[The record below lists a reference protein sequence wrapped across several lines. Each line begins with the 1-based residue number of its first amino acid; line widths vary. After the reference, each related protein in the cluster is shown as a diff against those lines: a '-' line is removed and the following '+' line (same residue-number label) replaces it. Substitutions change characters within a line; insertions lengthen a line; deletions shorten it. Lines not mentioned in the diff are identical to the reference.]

1 MARLDRLDRTALVV
15 IVALLASIGIVV
27 ARGDR
32 VGVAVL
38 AAAPAEGAQTASV
51 RSAVRLVFAE
61 PMDVNSLDGRLDV
74 QPSISGTLRASGA
87 AVIWTPAQALEPDAD
102 YTVTVRA
109 GGVSVRGRAML
120 RDHALHF
127 RTRRPRVAYLAPS
140 QGAADLYLL
149 DPGTGETKR
158 VTSEPYGVHDFAIA
172 PDGERAV
179 ITVNRSDEGERDLY
193 LLDLASGA
201 RELLLRC
208 DAQVCQTASWSADG
222 TRIAFERRELVQR
235 AIGKLPGPARVWLM
249 DVATRET
256 VPLFAD
262 TQRLGSLP
270 TWSPVDDR
278 LAFVDMNESAI
289 TVIDT
294 AAPADPNS
302 IVQLPS
308 NLGDPGAWSPDGM
321 QLIYPD
327 ITPLEDRGYNQVLR
341 ADFARDVIT
350 TVFPI
355 STVNDAA
362 VTFAPSGGRI
372 AFSRQ
377 EAGSRALI
385 GAQIW
390 TARPDGANPQRL
402 TSDYAFSH
410 FEISWSP
417 DERWL
422 TAQRFELAAPYAR
435 PQVWLV
441 DVASGEGRLLAE
453 DAMQPA
459 WAP

>member
-1 MARLDRLDRTALVV
+1 MFMTSLDRTALAVIAALIVMIGAVV
-15 IVALLASIGIVV
+15 M
-27 ARGDR
+27 RGDR
-32 VGVAVL
+32 VGATVTASAPVDG
-38 AAAPAEGAQTASV
+38 AAAVSTRSV
-51 RSAVRLVFAE
+51 VRFVFNE
-61 PMDVNSLDGRLDV
+61 PMDVRTLESRIDV
-74 QPSISGTLRASGA
+74 QPRMTGTVRAAGST
-87 AVIWTPAQALEPDAD
+87 ITWTPEQALAPDVE
-102 YTVTVRA
+102 YSVTVRA
-109 GGVSVRGRAML
+109 GGTSVRGRAML
-120 RDHALHF
+120 RDHTVRF
-127 RTRRPRVAYLAPS
+127 RTRRARVAYLAPS
-140 QGAADLYLL
+140 QGVADLILL
-149 DPGTGETKR
+149 DPQGNEARR
-158 VTSEPYGVHDFAIA
+158 VTSEPYGVYDYALS
-172 PDGERAV
+172 PNGERAV
-179 ITVNRSDEGERDLY
+179 ISVNRNEGGERDLW
-193 LLDLASGA
+193 LVDLNDGV

-208 DAQVCQTASWSADG
+208 DGQVCQAPSWSADG

-235 AIGKLPGPARVWLM
+235 AIGRLPGPARVWLM

-262 TQRLGSLP
+262 SQRIGSLP
-270 TWSPVDDR
+270 TWSPTDDR

-294 AAPADPNS
+294 AVPADPNS

-308 NLGDPGAWSPDGM
+308 NLGDPGAWSPDGV

-362 VTFAPSGGRI
+362 VTWAPSGGRI

-390 TARPDGANPQRL
+390 TARPDGSEERQL
-402 TSDYAFSH
+402 TRDYAFSH
-410 FEISWSP
+410 FELSWSP
-417 DERWL
+417 DERWIV
-422 TAQRFELAAPYAR
+422 AQRFELAEPYAR

-441 DVASGEGRLLAE
+441 DAVTGEGRALAE

-459 WAP
+459 WVP

>member
-1 MARLDRLDRTALVV
+1 V
-15 IVALLASIGIVV
+15 
-27 ARGDR
+27 
-32 VGVAVL
+32 
-38 AAAPAEGAQTASV
+38 EGAQATSV

-61 PMDVNSLDGRLDV
+61 PMDVTSLDGRLEV
-74 QPSISGTLRASGA
+74 HPAISGTLRASGA
-87 AVIWTPAQALEPDAD
+87 TIIWTPAQALAPDTS

-109 GGVSVRGRAML
+109 GGKSVRGRDML
-120 RDHALHF
+120 REHSLHF

-149 DPGTGETKR
+149 DPQTAEAKR
-158 VTSEPYGVHDFAIA
+158 VTSEPYGVHDYAVS

-179 ITVNRSDEGERDLY
+179 TAVNRSDEGERDLY
-193 LLDLASGA
+193 LIDLDSGS

-208 DAQVCQTASWSADG
+208 DGQVCQTPSWSADG

-262 TQRLGSLP
+262 SQRIGSLP
-270 TWSPVDDR
+270 TWSPTDDR

-308 NLGDPGAWSPDGM
+308 NLGDPGAWSPDGV

-341 ADFARDVIT
+341 ADFARNVIT

-362 VTFAPSGGRI
+362 VT
-372 AFSRQ
+372 
-377 EAGSRALI
+377 
-385 GAQIW
+385 
-390 TARPDGANPQRL
+390 
-402 TSDYAFSH
+402 
-410 FEISWSP
+410 
-417 DERWL
+417 
-422 TAQRFELAAPYAR
+422 
-435 PQVWLV
+435 
-441 DVASGEGRLLAE
+441 
-453 DAMQPA
+453 
-459 WAP
+459 